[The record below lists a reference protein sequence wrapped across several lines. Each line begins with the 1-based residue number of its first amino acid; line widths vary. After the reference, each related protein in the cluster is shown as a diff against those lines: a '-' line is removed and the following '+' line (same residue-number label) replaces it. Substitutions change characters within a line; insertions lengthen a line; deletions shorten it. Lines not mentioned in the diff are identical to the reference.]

1 MGDPILA
8 SLPSSHPYL
17 HHVDKVKEEFLGI
30 LLPIC
35 GELGVAFANESLE
48 HSRGNAILSFLG
60 RAKTQTQ

>member
-1 MGDPILA
+1 MGEPTLA

-35 GELGVAFANESLE
+35 GELGMAFANEGLE
-48 HSRGNAILSFLG
+48 HSRGNAILNFLG
-60 RAKTQTQ
+60 RGTTETQ